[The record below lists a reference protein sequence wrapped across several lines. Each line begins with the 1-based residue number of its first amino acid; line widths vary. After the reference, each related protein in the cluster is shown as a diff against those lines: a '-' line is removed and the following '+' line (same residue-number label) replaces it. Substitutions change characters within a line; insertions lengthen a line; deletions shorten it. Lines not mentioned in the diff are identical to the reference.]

1 MRTVRLSSRSKSTLK
16 AAVLAVVP
24 IVWASVPISFL
35 ERAPQVCL
43 WRRMG
48 LYCWGCGMTR
58 AIASTLRGDWTR
70 AWDYNHLSLI
80 VVPLLTYLW
89 FKELRRNL
97 PRRV

>member
-1 MRTVRLSSRSKSTLK
+1 MRTVSLSSRSKSTLK
-16 AAVLAVVP
+16 AAVLAIVP

-43 WRRMG
+43 LRRMG
-48 LYCWGCGMTR
+48 LYCWGCGMMR
-58 AIASTLRGDWTR
+58 AIASVLRGDWTR

-89 FKELRRNL
+89 FKELRRSL